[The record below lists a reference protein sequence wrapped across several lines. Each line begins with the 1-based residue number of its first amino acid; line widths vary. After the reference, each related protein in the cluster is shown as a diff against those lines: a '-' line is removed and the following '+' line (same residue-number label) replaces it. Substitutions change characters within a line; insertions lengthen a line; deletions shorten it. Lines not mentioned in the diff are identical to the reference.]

1 MSLFGRGV
9 SLGLRVLFITG
20 VIAMLINSPASSDS
34 YVQKYNSDPFEAPNR
49 LIFSFNVG
57 LDQLVLQPV
66 AIAYRDLM
74 PPELKTPINNL
85 LDNLQMPLSFVH
97 SLLQGDLDSA
107 NLAASRFFASI
118 PTLFLGNPVPH
129 QNPLYED
136 SGQTLAIWVH
146 NPGPYIML
154 PVLGPSNIRDTA
166 GTIIDFFIDP
176 FSIVASPGIRSIRSV
191 GSTIRFRA
199 ANIEQIKSLQK
210 DSLDYYAAV
219 KSLYEQSRENEIRN
233 GYFKPD
239 TMSPTIGLELDAA
252 PMLKKLLNTAIK

>member
-1 MSLFGRGV
+1 
-9 SLGLRVLFITG
+9 
-20 VIAMLINSPASSDS
+20 
-34 YVQKYNSDPFEAPNR
+34 
-49 LIFSFNVG
+49 
-57 LDQLVLQPV
+57 
-66 AIAYRDLM
+66 
-74 PPELKTPINNL
+74 
-85 LDNLQMPLSFVH
+85 
-97 SLLQGDLDSA
+97 
-107 NLAASRFFASI
+107 
-118 PTLFLGNPVPH
+118 
-129 QNPLYED
+129 
-136 SGQTLAIWVH
+136 
-146 NPGPYIML
+146 ML